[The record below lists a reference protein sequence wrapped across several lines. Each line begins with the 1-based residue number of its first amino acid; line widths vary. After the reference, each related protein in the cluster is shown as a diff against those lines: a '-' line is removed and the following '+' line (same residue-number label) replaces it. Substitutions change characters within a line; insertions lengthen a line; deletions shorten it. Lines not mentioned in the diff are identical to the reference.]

1 MSFNSRHKHF
11 SSSVRSLHLLAFM
24 ATPLWK
30 TFAMDAGKMQR
41 RRHHMTARSLALWF
55 SSFITYD
62 CVFFIQMQTL
72 HNVYH
77 ISANYNVGPLRCRT
91 YGYRRT
97 LWR

>member
-55 SSFITYD
+55 SSFFY
-62 CVFFIQMQTL
+62 VR
-72 HNVYH
+72 
-77 ISANYNVGPLRCRT
+77 LRLLYSNADFT
-91 YGYRRT
+91 
-97 LWR
+97 